1 MKGGAFDTLYM
12 IHNTLYKRGFSLVEV
27 VIGTALILL
36 SLTGLVAGYSFYLK
50 AGLRNT
56 DNLKAAFL
64 LQEGVEAATLLRDSG
79 WNNLS
84 SLTVGTPYYLSWS
97 GTNFAATSAATTT
110 DGVFVRTLTFD
121 AVYRRDSDK
130 DIAAMSSPDAKTLD
144 VNTKKLTVQVSWGT
158 ASSAEERQVITY
170 LTNLFE

>member
-1 MKGGAFDTLYM
+1 M
-12 IHNTLYKRGFSLVEV
+12 IHNSSSKGFSLIEV

-64 LQEGVEAATLLRDSG
+64 LQEGVEAATLVRDSG
-79 WNNLS
+79 WSTLS
-84 SLTVGTPYYLSWS
+84 SLTVGTPYYLSWN
-97 GTNFAATSAATTT
+97 GTTFVATTSAALVDNAFT
-110 DGVFVRTLTFD
+110 RTFTLD

-130 DIAAMSSPDAKTLD
+130 DIVASSSPDAKTLD
-144 VNTKKLTVQVSWGT
+144 VNTKKLTVRISWGA
-158 ASSAEERQVITY
+158 ASGAESRQVITY